1 MTLIRLVLADIRAG
15 RLRSLVAAAAITPI
29 VFAHL
34 VLVAVA
40 GSLAEA
46 PTGGGRVLAI
56 VSSNPLDPGTG
67 RLDMATLDRLVA
79 AGGPGV
85 AAATPMIFRP
95 VKIGDTIFQIR
106 AVDLADWESA
116 EGLRLLEGRYPAPGA
131 DEVAITEGI
140 ADTTSWRVGDA
151 IEVFGTRFTVTAVV
165 RAPGTKF
172 ASLWMDF
179 DRADR
184 LFETG
189 GTFQTATITLTPD
202 SDPET
207 VRSAIDTAAGG
218 LLSVYYED
226 EINELQGAG
235 LSAASDLSVLGTSIG
250 IAVLAFGSFNLTAVA
265 LAERSSDLGIARVVG
280 VSRRVLTVF
289 ASLRSAI
296 LSLGGFA
303 AGAAITAAYLATRPT
318 VTLRSF
324 VVTPRLAGSEVVLG
338 LVVTVVATLAGAWVA
353 AWRAAARPP
362 RDLLEARA

>member
-1 MTLIRLVLADIRAG
+1 VTLIRLVLADIRSG
-15 RLRSLVAAAAITPI
+15 RFRSFVAAAAVVPI

-40 GSLAEA
+40 GSLSEA
-46 PTGGGRVLAI
+46 PAGGGRSLAI
-56 VSSNPLDPGTG
+56 VSSTPLDPATG
-67 RLDMATLDRLVA
+67 RLDSATLDRLVA

-95 VKIGDTIFQIR
+95 VKIDETIFQLR
-106 AVDLADWESA
+106 AVDLGDWESA
-116 EGLRLLEGRYPAPGA
+116 QGLRLLEGRYPAAGA
-131 DEVAITEGI
+131 DELAVTEGI
-140 ADTTSWRVGDA
+140 ADTTSWGVGDTF
-151 IEVFGTRFTVTAVV
+151 EVFGARFTITAIV

-179 DRADR
+179 GRADR
-184 LFETG
+184 LFETE
-189 GTFQTATITLTPD
+189 GTFQSATLQLTPD
-202 SDPET
+202 SDPEEI
-207 VRSAIDTAAGG
+207 RAAIDAAAEGRF
-218 LLSVYYED
+218 SVYYED

-265 LAERSSDLGIARVVG
+265 LAERSADLGIARVLG
-280 VSRRVLTVF
+280 VSRRALTAF
-289 ASLRSAI
+289 ASVRSAV

-303 AGAAITAAYLATRPT
+303 VGAAVTWGFLATRPA

-324 VVTPRLAGSEVVLG
+324 VVTPRLTFSEVLLG
-338 LVVTVVATLAGAWVA
+338 LGVTAVATLAGAWIA

-362 RDLLEARA
+362 RQLLEAR